1 MNMTKGELIVA
12 EALGNVPKKEAPVL
26 SEQHPFLRYVIRF
39 MENRRE
45 WKGTA
50 SELLKEIGDSY
61 TPPNTVTKLLNRY
74 DYDFF
79 YKQDI
84 VIQFHRTNRKR
95 FIRIINYRY
104 EK

>member
-74 DYDFF
+74 DYDYF

-84 VIQFHRTNRKR
+84 VIQFHRTNHKR
-95 FIRIINYRY
+95 FIRIINYCY

>member
-1 MNMTKGELIVA
+1 MNMTNGELIVA

-50 SELLKEIGDSY
+50 SELLKEIGDSS
-61 TPPNTVTKLLNRY
+61 TPPTTVTKLLNRY

>member
-61 TPPNTVTKLLNRY
+61 TPPNTVIKLLNRY
-74 DYDFF
+74 DYDYF